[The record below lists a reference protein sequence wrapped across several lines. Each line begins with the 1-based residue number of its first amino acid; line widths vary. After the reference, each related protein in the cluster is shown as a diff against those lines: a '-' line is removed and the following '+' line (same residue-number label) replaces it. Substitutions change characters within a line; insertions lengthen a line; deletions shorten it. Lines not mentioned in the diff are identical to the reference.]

1 MKINLFQKE
10 RIQMTFKRLLMPML
24 VMGIMLI
31 MASAAFA
38 QAPLITCGLSVPIGS
53 TPRASSTGHT
63 EVVGAGSP
71 APGDPLNGGIPTVKV
86 SPPAAGGGT
95 IRVTCVNSGGAGS
108 PTDPG
113 VVALT
118 LNFGVPITNT
128 TTSHPSA
135 TTQIRVANATGDFTA
150 ANVNINLASYSAG
163 QVVMGLGTP
172 NGLGVTPTTGITFT
186 ACSTS
191 AFDVLGVLV
200 STNGKTGALNATL
213 SSTGG
218 IGITAGQGSIAVI
231 DSILPPLKDPTVPS
245 SLPAL
250 PF

>member
-95 IRVTCVNSGGAGS
+95 IRVTCINSGGAGS

-128 TTSHPSA
+128 TGTHPSA
-135 TTQIRVANATGDFTA
+135 GTQIRVANNGGAGNDFCVSGPCPDAVVA
-150 ANVNINLASYSAG
+150 APNVSINTTSYSGG
-163 QVVMGLGTP
+163 QVVIGLGTP
-172 NGLGVTPTTGITFT
+172 ATLGGTPNTGI
-186 ACSTS
+186 S
-191 AFDVLGVLV
+191 
-200 STNGKTGALNATL
+200 
-213 SSTGG
+213 
-218 IGITAGQGSIAVI
+218 
-231 DSILPPLKDPTVPS
+231 
-245 SLPAL
+245 
-250 PF
+250 